1 MTARPLHDAFD
12 RAHFGSAVVP
22 LSVCFCAQP
31 NLAANFGLTCINAPF
46 IQSGEADD
54 VAAAHVANDQMN
66 AAQIRGFG
74 IRRTI
79 RYGALEATNLSG
91 AIPRSTT

>member
-1 MTARPLHDAFD
+1 MTARPLHDDID
-12 RAHFGSAVVP
+12 RAHFGSSVP
-22 LSVCFCAQP
+22 YLRAYSCTKLNP
-31 NLAANFGLTCINAPF
+31 AANSGLTSIKAPF
-46 IQSGEADD
+46 IQSGKADD

-74 IRRTI
+74 FRRTI

>member
-1 MTARPLHDAFD
+1 MTARPSHDAID
-12 RAHFGSAVVP
+12 WAHFGSAVAQ
-22 LSVCFCAQP
+22 LSACFCALSS
-31 NLAANFGLTCINAPF
+31 LAENFGLTCIKAPF